1 MDEMEIIKQTFF
13 QECEDLLRELES
25 GLIRLKSG
33 DVDGDTIDAI
43 FRAVHSIK
51 GGAGAFNLTDLVNF
65 SHVFE
70 NVLDDLRSDRLEGS
84 DDIYETLLESSDIL
98 NDLVGA
104 ARDNQDWE
112 ASQSE
117 GLLKR
122 LRTLS
127 SKDSA
132 DEPVGTADH
141 DEDFGFEPVGL
152 AFDLDLG
159 VVPEGVDSPSIPT
172 PPSISIYFKPKKR
185 LFVNGHSVTRI
196 FRHLAEFGKLDVN
209 CDSNDL
215 TELEVL
221 EAEECYLAWQ
231 ITVETDSSSDEIL
244 EVFDFVIDDC
254 DLKIEVHSGL
264 SPQES
269 GGDLMPLGSP
279 IDSPIQ
285 PLVISPL
292 ETLETPV
299 IAPLKAEPL
308 TLQLATPEPPESEP
322 VKPEPVK
329 SESLKD
335 VSSAPKKA
343 AVAKKAPPATIRINL
358 ERVDRLINQVGELVI
373 NQAMLTQSIT
383 DTDIGKLPDVISTL
397 DEFKQLT
404 RDIQDSVMAIRAQ
417 PVQPLFQRMSRI
429 VREASQATGKKA
441 NLILEGEFTEVD
453 KTIIEKLADPL
464 THMIRNAIDH
474 GLETPALRESAGKTP
489 DGNITLAAAH
499 RSGKIIIEVSDDG
512 AGINRD
518 KVKSLAIAKDL
529 ISSDA
534 ILSDSEIDNLLFLPG
549 FSTVDKVSTLS
560 GRGVGMDVVKR
571 AIQSFG
577 GRISITSHPGKG
589 SKFTISLPLT
599 LAVLDGML
607 VEVGAQTLVI
617 PLTSIVETLLPKPSE
632 IHDVNPS
639 GQVINVRGV
648 FMPLIDLGKKLDFKD
663 TEKQITHPIVL
674 CVETEDGMKYAL
686 MADAIQDQRQVV
698 IKSLEDNYG
707 QVPYIAAAT
716 ILGDGRIALIADID
730 EIVRSDTLPVTA
742 AASTP
747 TLELAHA

>member
-13 QECEDLLRELES
+13 QECEDLLQELEN
-25 GLIRLKSG
+25 GLIRLKNG

-51 GGAGAFNLTDLVNF
+51 GVAGAFSLTDLVNF

-84 DDIYETLLESSDIL
+84 EDIYETLLESSDIL
-98 NDLVGA
+98 NDLVAA
-104 ARDNQDWE
+104 ARDNQDWDT
-112 ASQSE
+112 SQSE
-117 GLLKR
+117 SLLKR
-122 LRTLS
+122 LKILS

-132 DEPVGTADH
+132 DDSVGAADI

-152 AFDLDLG
+152 ALDLDLG
-159 VVPEGVDSPSIPT
+159 FAPDGDDSQSIQT
-172 PPSISIYFKPKKR
+172 PPSISIYFKPEKR
-185 LFVNGHSVTRI
+185 LFENGHSITRL
-196 FRHLAEFGKLDVN
+196 FRHLAEFG
-209 CDSNDL
+209 
-215 TELEVL
+215 ELEVDCDHSAL
-221 EAEECYLAWQ
+221 ADFDMVEAEVCYLAWR
-231 ITVETDSSSDEIL
+231 ITVQTDHSKDEIL

-254 DLKIEVHSGL
+254 DLKIEVHSSL
-264 SPQES
+264 TPLES
-269 GGDLMPLGSP
+269 GRDLLPIGSP
-279 IDSPIQ
+279 VDSPIQ
-285 PLVISPL
+285 PFVISPL
-292 ETLETPV
+292 ETVDTGSTAKETPV
-299 IAPLKAEPL
+299 IAPLEAEPL
-308 TLQLATPEPPESEP
+308 TPQLVT
-322 VKPEPVK
+322 PEPVK
-329 SESLKD
+329 D
-335 VSSAPKKA
+335 VSTTPKKA
-343 AVAKKAPPATIRINL
+343 AEAKKAPPATIRINL

-383 DTDIGKLPDVISTL
+383 DTDIGKSPDVISTL

-429 VREASQATGKKA
+429 VREAAQATDKKA

-474 GLETPALRESAGKTP
+474 GLETPAAREAAGKTP
-489 DGNITLAAAH
+489 NGNIILAAAH

-529 ISSDA
+529 ISPDV
-534 ILSDSEIDNLLFLPG
+534 ILSDGEIDNLLFLPG

-560 GRGVGMDVVKR
+560 GSGVGMDVVKR

-577 GRISITSHPGKG
+577 GRISIASHPGKG

-617 PLTSIVETLLPKPSE
+617 PLTSIVETLLPKPGD
-632 IHDVNPS
+632 IHDMSPS

-648 FMPLIDLGKKLDFKD
+648 FMPLIDLGKKLDFRD
-663 TEKQITHPIVL
+663 TQKQIKNPIVL

-730 EIVRSDTLPVTA
+730 EIIRSDTPPLTA
-742 AASTP
+742 AAPTP